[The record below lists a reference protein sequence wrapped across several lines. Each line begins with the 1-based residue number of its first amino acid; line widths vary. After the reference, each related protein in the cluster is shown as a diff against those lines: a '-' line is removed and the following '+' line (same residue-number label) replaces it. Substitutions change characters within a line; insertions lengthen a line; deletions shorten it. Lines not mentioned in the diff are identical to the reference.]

1 MPGIDAETKDR
12 LKSRQ
17 GIQHNS
23 EEEKWA
29 RMYKILFPLTHQVP
43 SPCKLILIERHP
55 NAHPCWVGVGHLHV
69 LGLHIIPLHHGC
81 YRR

>member
-23 EEEKWA
+23 EEERWA
-29 RMYKILFPLTHQVP
+29 RMYKILFPLTRQVP
-43 SPCKLILIERHP
+43 SPCKFILIERHFT
-55 NAHPCWVGVGHLHV
+55 AHIVRSVQATYTC
-69 LGLHIIPLHHGC
+69 
-81 YRR
+81 